1 MYEKRCTIKCPQYCR
16 FGESE
21 ERRNKD
27 KKSGFELVVATFLHL
42 KKPYQ
47 LLILPL
53 TIWSGMEQ
61 GFFFSDYT
69 AVSKMSSRLMRVS
82 TNFGTNGQEQIYISW
97 LKEHFLRISSRLA
110 QFFDFQNQYKTNFH
124 KEIIS

>member
-1 MYEKRCTIKCPQYCR
+1 MERDVLSNALYYFR

-69 AVSKMSSRLMRVS
+69 AVSKMQRVPKKIEFELPRLNDLIWES
-82 TNFGTNGQEQIYISW
+82 EPI
-97 LKEHFLRISSRLA
+97 
-110 QFFDFQNQYKTNFH
+110 
-124 KEIIS
+124 